1 MRHSEERNYRI
12 SVYFDCICGLL
23 SSTLA
28 LIGITFT
35 TIKYGIANPK
45 MYTIGLT
52 FWICYFIFSLLLV
65 MVGILTYYKN
75 KTFDESKARKDLKP
89 PII

>member
-28 LIGITFT
+28 LIAIIFT
-35 TIKYGIANPK
+35 TIKFGIRNPK
-45 MYTIGLT
+45 MYTVGLT
-52 FWICYFIFSLLLV
+52 FWICWLIFSLFLIGL
-65 MVGILTYYKN
+65 GIYTHMKN
-75 KTFDESKARKDLKP
+75 KNFDESKARKDIRP